1 MLIVFGI
8 VLARRFASA
17 LATVES
23 LNAGLE
29 QRIAAREAAKAIC
42 RQRYVEFGCEGQAP
56 KIKPLSL
63 DEVAARYASGALS
76 QTVV

>member
-1 MLIVFGI
+1 MLFRSVRKF
-8 VLARRFASA
+8 LHDHPSKFDPREF
-17 LATVES
+17 LKP
-23 LNAGLE
+23 
-29 QRIAAREAAKAIC
+29 AREAAKLIC

-63 DEVAARYASGALS
+63 DQVAARYASGALS